1 MESDDLAPQVT
12 RKRSRS
18 PSILPNST
26 ASVPG
31 TLTTDQ
37 TVNRPAKRARIRKEV
52 PEYDAPPEEHVR
64 SRMAR
69 SNPLSRKVL
78 KQDAKRVRRAATRK
92 VKAALAA
99 RGMEID
105 DEGNGGLE
113 FTFLA

>member
-1 MESDDLAPQVT
+1 MESDDLTPQIT

-18 PSILPNST
+18 PSILPT
-26 ASVPG
+26 A
-31 TLTTDQ
+31 TDREPADT

-78 KQDAKRVRRAATRK
+78 KQDAKRARRAATRK
-92 VKAALAA
+92 MKAALAP